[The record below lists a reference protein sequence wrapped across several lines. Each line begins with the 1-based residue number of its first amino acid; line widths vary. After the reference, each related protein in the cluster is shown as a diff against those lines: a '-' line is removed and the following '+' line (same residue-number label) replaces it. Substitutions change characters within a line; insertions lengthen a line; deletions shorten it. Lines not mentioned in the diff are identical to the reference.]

1 MPFSPFNVYN
11 YTKYP
16 LTNEKTQLQKLILLS
31 FLCHFTPSVS
41 ILCMYS
47 IKLQIKF
54 YLLNKNSCKIM
65 LILQP

>member
-1 MPFSPFNVYN
+1 MPFSPFNIYN

-16 LTNEKTQLQKLILLS
+16 LTNGKTQLQKLILLS

-47 IKLQIKF
+47 IKLQV
-54 YLLNKNSCKIM
+54 NSFIF
-65 LILQP
+65 